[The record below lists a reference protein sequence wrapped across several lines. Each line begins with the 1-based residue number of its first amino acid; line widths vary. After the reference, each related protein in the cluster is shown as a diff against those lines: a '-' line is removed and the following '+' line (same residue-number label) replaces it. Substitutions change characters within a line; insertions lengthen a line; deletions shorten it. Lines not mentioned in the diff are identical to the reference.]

1 MDMDIIF
8 KEESKIRTSPTHKK
22 KKRPQDFMGP
32 RDLQKFTTLHSVIMF
47 VEPNLVIKS
56 PYSQE
61 KVESL
66 ASINFQLPGL

>member
-1 MDMDIIF
+1 
-8 KEESKIRTSPTHKK
+8 
-22 KKRPQDFMGP
+22 MGL

>member
-8 KEESKIRTSPTHKK
+8 KEESKIRTSSTHTH
-22 KKRPQDFMGP
+22 KKRPQEFMGSKE
-32 RDLQKFTTLHSVIMF
+32 LQKFTKLHSVI
-47 VEPNLVIKS
+47 EPNLVIKS
-56 PYSQE
+56 PYPEE

>member
-22 KKRPQDFMGP
+22 KRGAQDFMGP